1 MEFKRFSQRIKSK
14 AGDVLAG
21 ITEDI
26 PSLRN
31 KARTIVNTLSGR
43 GGEGH
48 FLSLLLID
56 KQIDLMAAP
65 SLESSASGC
74 DSSVNKIL
82 WST

>member
-1 MEFKRFSQRIKSK
+1 MITYMIQSK
-14 AGDVLAG
+14 AGDVLAE
-21 ITEDI
+21 TNEDI

-31 KARTIVNTLSGR
+31 KARTIINTLSGR

-65 SLESSASGC
+65 SLESSASG
-74 DSSVNKIL
+74 
-82 WST
+82 

>member
-1 MEFKRFSQRIKSK
+1 MEFIRLSQRIKSK